1 MKNTMKNIYLDYN
14 SHTPCDSLVVEAMN
28 ELWTQPGNPHS
39 VNHAFGWSKEQIIK
53 DALQSFAEI
62 YDCFEDELLFTSGAT
77 EANNLAI
84 TAGVNIAKNLK
95 PEANTILTSYL
106 EHKSVLAPLELI
118 SKRLDLKLI
127 FVDLNDNGTI
137 NLESLEHHLDSNDVL
152 WVSCAMTNGVIG
164 TNQPISTISNI
175 CNENNVLLHVDA
187 SQAGYL
193 PISCLDLD
201 IDFLTLSAHKIYG
214 PSGIGLLYSK
224 HLQRPDFEPMI
235 VGGGQQDGLRAGT
248 LATPLIVG
256 FKQAAEIMYENREME
271 AESLKL
277 LRQTLLESLSNELDV
292 EVIGDISNR
301 HPGNLYLAIAG
312 VDSVQLLN
320 NLQPQLAFSL
330 GSACDGLNREYSS
343 LMQAMDISR
352 EKSETTFRICVG
364 RLTTKQEVLIA
375 ARMIIEAVKRI
386 KLHS

>member
-1 MKNTMKNIYLDYN
+1 MAMSDASILFR
-14 SHTPCDSLVVEAMN
+14 TP
-28 ELWTQPGNPHS
+28 P
-39 VNHAFGWSKEQIIK
+39 
-53 DALQSFAEI
+53 
-62 YDCFEDELLFTSGAT
+62 
-77 EANNLAI
+77 
-84 TAGVNIAKNLK
+84 
-95 PEANTILTSYL
+95 
-106 EHKSVLAPLELI
+106 
-118 SKRLDLKLI
+118 
-127 FVDLNDNGTI
+127 
-137 NLESLEHHLDSNDVL
+137 
-152 WVSCAMTNGVIG
+152 
-164 TNQPISTISNI
+164 
-175 CNENNVLLHVDA
+175 ENNVLLHVDA

-256 FKQAAEIMYENREME
+256 FKKAAEIMHENKEVE

-277 LRQTLLESLSNELDV
+277 LRQILIESLSNELDV
-292 EVIGDISNR
+292 EVIGNTSNR

-320 NLQPQLAFSL
+320 NLQPHLAFSL
-330 GSACDGLNREYSS
+330 SSACDGLNREYSP
-343 LMQAMDISR
+343 LMQAMRISR

-364 RLTTKQEVLIA
+364 RLTTKEEVLIA

-386 KLHS
+386 ELHS

>member
-1 MKNTMKNIYLDYN
+1 MKNIYLDYN

-53 DALQSFAEI
+53 DALQVFAEI

-95 PEANTILTSYL
+95 PKANTILTSYL

-118 SKRLDLKLI
+118 SKKLNLNLI

-137 NLESLEHHLDSNDVL
+137 NLENLKHHLDSNDVL

-164 TNQPISTISNI
+164 TNQPISAISDM
-175 CNENNVLLHVDA
+175 CKENNVLLHVDA

-256 FKQAAEIMYENREME
+256 FKKAAEIMHENKEVE

-292 EVIGDISNR
+292 EVIGNTSNR

-320 NLQPQLAFSL
+320 NLQPHLAFSL
-330 GSACDGLNREYSS
+330 SSACDGLNREYSP
-343 LMQAMDISR
+343 LMQAMRISR

-364 RLTTKQEVLIA
+364 RLTTKEEVLIA

-386 KLHS
+386 ELYS

>member
-1 MKNTMKNIYLDYN
+1 MKNIYLDYN
-14 SHTPCDSLVVEAMN
+14 SHTPCDSLVVKAMN

-39 VNHAFGWSKEQIIK
+39 VNHAFGWSKDQIIK

-95 PEANTILTSYL
+95 PKANTILTSYL

-118 SKRLDLKLI
+118 SKRLNLKLI

-137 NLESLEHHLDSNDVL
+137 NLENLKHHLDNNDVL

-224 HLQRPDFEPMI
+224 HLQSPDFEPMI

-277 LRQTLLESLSNELDV
+277 LRQILLESLSNELDV
-292 EVIGDISNR
+292 EVIGDTSNR

-330 GSACDGLNREYSS
+330 GSACDGLSREYSS
-343 LMQAMDISR
+343 LMQAMHISR

-364 RLTTKQEVLIA
+364 RLTTKEEVIQA
-375 ARMIIEAVKRI
+375 ASIIVESVK
-386 KLHS
+386 KLKCT

>member
-1 MKNTMKNIYLDYN
+1 MKNIYLDYN

-39 VNHAFGWSKEQIIK
+39 VNHAFGWSKEQVIK
-53 DALQSFAEI
+53 NALQVFAEI

-84 TAGVNIAKNLK
+84 TAGINIAKDLK
-95 PEANTILTSYL
+95 PKANTILTSYL
-106 EHKSVLAPLELI
+106 EHKSVLAPLELV

-127 FVDLNDNGTI
+127 FVNLNDNGTI
-137 NLESLEHHLDSNDVL
+137 DLENFKHHLDSNDVL

-175 CNENNVLLHVDA
+175 CKENNILLHVDA

-248 LATPLIVG
+248 LPTPLIAG
-256 FKQAAEIMYENREME
+256 FKKAAEIMYENKDTE

-277 LRQTLLESLSNELDV
+277 LRQILLESLSNELDV
-292 EVIGDISNR
+292 EVVGDLDNR
-301 HPGNLYLAIAG
+301 HPGNLYLSVANI
-312 VDSVQLLN
+312 DSMQLLN
-320 NLQPQLAFSL
+320 NVQPKLAFSL
-330 GSACDGLNREYSS
+330 GSACDGLNREYAP
-343 LMQAMDISR
+343 LMKALGISKQ
-352 EKSETTFRICVG
+352 KSETTFRICVG
-364 RLTTKQEVLIA
+364 RMTTKEDVLIA
-375 ARMIIEAVKRI
+375 ARMIIKAVKHI
-386 KLHS
+386 ELNS

>member
-1 MKNTMKNIYLDYN
+1 MKNIYLDYN

-84 TAGVNIAKNLK
+84 TAGVKIAKNLK
-95 PEANTILTSYL
+95 PKANTILTSYL

-118 SKRLDLKLI
+118 SKRLNLKLI
-127 FVDLNDNGTI
+127 FVDLNNNGTI
-137 NLESLEHHLDSNDVL
+137 NLENLKHHLDSNDVL

-164 TNQPISTISNI
+164 TNQPINTISNI

-292 EVIGDISNR
+292 EVIGDTSNR

-364 RLTTKQEVLIA
+364 RLTTKEEVLIA
-375 ARMIIEAVKRI
+375 ARMIVEAVKRI
-386 KLHS
+386 ELHS

>member
-1 MKNTMKNIYLDYN
+1 MKNIYLDYN

-95 PEANTILTSYL
+95 PKANTILTSYL

-118 SKRLDLKLI
+118 SKRLNLKLI

-137 NLESLEHHLDSNDVL
+137 NLENLKHHLDSNDVL

-277 LRQTLLESLSNELDV
+277 LRQILLESLSNELDV
-292 EVIGDISNR
+292 EVIGDTSNR

-364 RLTTKQEVLIA
+364 RLTTKEEVLIA
-375 ARMIIEAVKRI
+375 ARMIVEAVKRI
-386 KLHS
+386 KIHS

>member
-1 MKNTMKNIYLDYN
+1 MKNIYLDYN

-95 PEANTILTSYL
+95 PKANTILTSYL

-118 SKRLDLKLI
+118 SKRLNLKLI

-137 NLESLEHHLDSNDVL
+137 NLENLKHHLDSNDVL

-175 CNENNVLLHVDA
+175 CSENNVLLHVDA

-256 FKQAAEIMYENREME
+256 FKQAAEIMYKNREEE

-364 RLTTKQEVLIA
+364 RLTTKEEVLIA
-375 ARMIIEAVKRI
+375 ARMIVEAVKRI
-386 KLHS
+386 KIHS

>member
-1 MKNTMKNIYLDYN
+1 MKNIYLDYN

-28 ELWTQPGNPHS
+28 KLWTKPGNPHS
-39 VNHAFGWSKEQIIK
+39 VSHAFGWSKEQIIK

-84 TAGVNIAKNLK
+84 IAGINIAKKLK
-95 PEANTILTSYL
+95 PSANTILTSYL

-118 SKRLDLKLI
+118 SKKLNLNLI
-127 FVDLNDNGTI
+127 FIDLNENGTI
-137 NLESLEHHLDSNDVL
+137 NLENLQHNIDSSDVL
-152 WVSCAMTNGVIG
+152 WLSCAMTNGVIG
-164 TNQPISTISNI
+164 TNQPISAISAI
-175 CNENNVLLHVDA
+175 CTQNNVLLHVDA

-193 PISCLDLD
+193 PISCIDLD

-224 HLQRPDFEPMI
+224 HLQSPHFEPMI

-256 FKQAAEIMYENREME
+256 FQKAAEIMYQNKEVE

-277 LRQTLLESLSNELDV
+277 LRHILLEILSKELDI
-292 EVIGDISNR
+292 EVIGDTSNR
-301 HPGNLYLAIAG
+301 HPGNLYLAISG

-320 NLQPQLAFSL
+320 NLQPHLAFSL
-330 GSACDGLNREYSS
+330 SSACDGLNREYLP
-343 LMQAMDISR
+343 LMQAMGIAR
-352 EKSETTFRICVG
+352 EKAETTFRICIG
-364 RLTTKQEVLIA
+364 RLTTKEEVLIA
-375 ARMIIEAVKRI
+375 AKMIIEAVKNI
-386 KLHS
+386 NI